1 MAAALT
7 IAVLFALSITI
18 VRTASVAM
26 RLTGLSQNVA
36 RFQCL
41 SALTGTG
48 FTTSESEMIVN
59 YPIRR
64 RILST
69 LMIVGNLGLVSVA
82 ATFIVAFVDA
92 GPSADA
98 IIAQAVA
105 IAVAIGI
112 ILLVAINKT
121 LDRVMCHVIG
131 VLLRRA
137 TSLGKRRYH
146 RILQIADGYSV
157 AEHAVPEGSVRQAKD
172 LPLDSA
178 GLTLL
183 AVRSGQSRQ
192 IQQPR
197 EQPAIGP
204 GSVLICYGSE
214 AAHDAFEDLM
224 GVPAPA
230 GGPSNPTA

>member
-7 IAVLFALSITI
+7 IAVLFAVSITI

-26 RLTGLSQNVA
+26 RLTGLPQHVA

-48 FTTSESEMIVN
+48 FTTSESELIVN

-92 GPSADA
+92 GRDADA
-98 IIAQAVA
+98 IIAQAIAIVVA
-105 IAVAIGI
+105 IAI
-112 ILLVAINKT
+112 ILVVAINKT
-121 LDRVMCHVIG
+121 LDHLMCNVIG

-146 RILQIADGYSV
+146 RILQIADGYSI
-157 AEHAVPEGSVRQAKD
+157 AEHTITDGVARRIAD
-172 LPLDSA
+172 LPIDDA

-192 IQQPR
+192 VQQPT
-197 EQPAIGP
+197 EDPEITA
-204 GSVLICYGSE
+204 GSILICYGSE
-214 AAHDAFEDLM
+214 AAHDAFEDLIN
-224 GVPAPA
+224 PAA
-230 GGPSNPTA
+230 PTAE